1 MVKNR
6 LMLGVAFAALSLIPV
21 TSTQALAEDV
31 DLNITANWEQE
42 LEVEIE
48 WTVEVEKEISI
59 FGRVAIFGTVQADA
73 LAHATLKNDQVI
85 EDNAVYFEDYQN
97 SNSNS
102 DEENLA
108 EPGVGQGEADANFT
122 EEGLP
127 YPATED
133 NTVTGNFSASA
144 VNGNIGINLSAGE
157 YNMQENA
164 AVIAAA
170 EALPIVV
177 DPSTG
182 QALGGGGGAEAG
194 SFSLQNLYNNIFNGN
209 YFEEIGTGDA
219 TAPNAQSPE
228 WENTIITNTVDIGGV
243 LNASTGNIGLNAA
256 AGAFNIQKNA
266 LVIAT
271 VTGGNLAEA
280 VADNLQ
286 DIENNAIWKEDV
298 TNTVTLGSSL
308 SGSTG
313 NIGVN
318 LAAGV
323 GNLQLNSL
331 TIANA
336 LGGDATSPPPA
347 SPPPASPPPA
357 SPPPPAG
364 PPPA

>member
-6 LMLGVAFAALSLIPV
+6 LMLGAAFAALSLIPV
-21 TSTQALAEDV
+21 TSTQALATDV
-31 DLNITANWEQE
+31 VLSAFASWDQS

-48 WTVEVEKEISI
+48 WVVEVEKELSI
-59 FGRVAIFGTVQADA
+59 FGDIRIFGVVEANA

-97 SNSNS
+97 ANANS
-102 DEENLA
+102 DFGTLA
-108 EPGVGQGEADANFT
+108 EPGVGQAEGDTNFT
-122 EEGLP
+122 EEGIG
-127 YPATED
+127 YPATQD
-133 NTVTGNFSASA
+133 NTVTGNFAASA
-144 VNGNIGINLSAGE
+144 VNGNVGINLAAGE

-164 AVIAAA
+164 AVIASA
-170 EALPIVV
+170 ESLDGSGA
-177 DPSTG
+177 
-182 QALGGGGGAEAG
+182 AEAG
-194 SFSLQNLYNNIFNGN
+194 SFSLQNLYNNVFNGN
-209 YFEEIGTGDA
+209 FIDGDIS
-219 TAPNAQSPE
+219 QSSE
-228 WENTIITNTVDIGGV
+228 WENTVINNTVNIGGV

-266 LVIAT
+266 LVVAT
-271 VTGGNLAEA
+271 VNGGNLAEA

-286 DIENNAIWKEDV
+286 DIEENSIWKEDV
-298 TNTVTLGSSL
+298 TNSVTLSSSL

-336 LGGDATSPPPA
+336 LGAIASPVISPVVSPVASPIVSPP
-347 SPPPASPPPA
+347 
-357 SPPPPAG
+357 G
-364 PPPA
+364 PI